1 MFRTET
7 ANEYRSDSWCYLTY
21 KVHRVSLQQCVISY
35 TLAPSSSER
44 ELFLW
49 SNHFCSI
56 VELTKTIE
64 EVVGSCMSASQWH
77 WNTSVKALRN
87 FSLKKL

>member
-1 MFRTET
+1 M
-7 ANEYRSDSWCYLTY
+7 NDRSDSRRYMTY
-21 KVHRVSLQQCVISY
+21 KVHGVYRVRECVISY
-35 TLAPSSSER
+35 TLAASSSER

-49 SNHFCSI
+49 SNHFCNI

-64 EVVGSCMSASQWH
+64 EVVASCMSASQWH